1 MRISGKIPLKE
12 VPLLHK
18 RGIVLPGVN
27 SKLCPRF
34 EKETKPSKEEEDGRI
49 LLVLPLGHRI
59 PLFPATR
66 ARLLSQ
72 AR

>member
-1 MRISGKIPLKE
+1 MRISEEIPLRQ
-12 VPLLHK
+12 VPLLHQM
-18 RGIVLPGVN
+18 GIDLPGVYGR
-27 SKLCPRF
+27 LCPRF

-66 ARLLSQ
+66 ARLLS
-72 AR
+72 

>member
-1 MRISGKIPLKE
+1 MKISREMPLKE

-18 RGIVLPGVN
+18 MGIILPGIRGE
-27 SKLCPRF
+27 LHPCF
-34 EKETKPSKEEEDGRI
+34 EKKPELSKEEEDRLI
-49 LLVLPLGHRI
+49 LKVLPPGHRI